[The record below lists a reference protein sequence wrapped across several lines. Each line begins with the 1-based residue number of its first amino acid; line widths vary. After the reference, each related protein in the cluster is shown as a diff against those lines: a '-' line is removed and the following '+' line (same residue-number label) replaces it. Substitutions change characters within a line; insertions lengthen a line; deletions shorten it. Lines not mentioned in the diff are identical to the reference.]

1 MTIHYHGWFNGLA
14 SFAVCAAM
22 LPMVR
27 YLAFRWQL
35 HDVPGALK
43 IHTTPTPRLG
53 GVALGFALLS
63 GMSIGGTGLFAPAL
77 DLYLALLLL
86 WITGLIDDLRGLSP
100 VIRLTAQCA
109 AGLLIAQTQWG
120 LVIAGN
126 RVLDTLATCLFVA
139 VFVNAF
145 NFIDGSDGLVGGVSA
160 IVGLGYIL
168 LYSDRMAS
176 VGAAVSWSLFGA
188 CLGFLLFNFPP
199 AKIFMG
205 DSGSTVLGLMIAF
218 LSLDFYRVHH
228 SIGTHWLLPLVFAGL
243 PLMDFILAVLR
254 RLRKKVSPFA
264 GDRQHFYDLLLQ
276 QGWSAR
282 LVAVCAYL
290 ATGTLV
296 MIGWLCSQP
305 NWMFSILILS
315 VTFGYM
321 CFSAIRLGSLR

>member
-1 MTIHYHGWFNGLA
+1 MIHYHGWFNGLA
-14 SFAVCAAM
+14 SFAVCAAL
-22 LPMVR
+22 LPVV
-27 YLAFRWQL
+27 YHFAIRWQL

-43 IHTTPTPRLG
+43 IHNVPTPRLG
-53 GVALGFALLS
+53 GIALGCALLS
-63 GMSIGGTGLFAPAL
+63 GISIGGSGLFIHAL
-77 DLYLALLLL
+77 DFYLALLLL
-86 WITGLIDDLRGLSP
+86 WIIGLIDDLTGLSP
-100 VIRLTAQCA
+100 VVRLLAQCT

-120 LVIAGN
+120 LVITGSP
-126 RVLDTLATCLFVA
+126 VLNAIATCLFVA

-145 NFIDGSDGLVGGVSA
+145 NFFDGSDGLVGGVSA

-168 LYSDRMAS
+168 LYSDHAAS

-205 DSGSTVLGLMIAF
+205 DSGSTVLGLMVAF
-218 LSLDFYRVHH
+218 LGLDFYRVHH

-243 PLMDFILAVLR
+243 PLMDFFLAVLR
-254 RLRKKVSPFA
+254 RLRKKVSPFT

-282 LVAVCAYL
+282 PVALGAYL
-290 ATGTLV
+290 ATGALV
-296 MIGWLCSQP
+296 MIGWLCNQP
-305 NWMFSILILS
+305 NWMFSILVLF

-321 CFSAIRLGSLR
+321 FFSAIRLGSLR